1 MILALIYSSLRL
13 TQIHDVCR
21 RVSYEIS
28 SSSWSL
34 ILDSFANMLEYL
46 LNKADSSANAARI
59 TSMMDCLE
67 TIRLVFEHV
76 LPVAPSHFGP
86 IHFYGMIVLLLY
98 LHTYKM
104 ASGFFYF
111 QASLGYDFCL
121 RLSMIHL
128 AMASGALQHYTT
140 ENLFLQP
147 CSNFPFS
154 HLRRLISVCHRKCS
168 PPEDINLVKFL
179 LRIIV
184 SSHSELIC
192 SYHSI
197 RNQKFAT
204 EMGKRVPR
212 YCSLW
217 EVQTVA
223 FSMLGE
229 TVSRD
234 GSSIPV
240 DVWKSMIEVRIP
252 FFSYLVMSIHI
263 DA

>member
-86 IHFYGMIVLLLY
+86 IHFYGMIVLLLLLY

-147 CSNFPFS
+147 CS
-154 HLRRLISVCHRKCS
+154 
-168 PPEDINLVKFL
+168 
-179 LRIIV
+179 
-184 SSHSELIC
+184 
-192 SYHSI
+192 
-197 RNQKFAT
+197 
-204 EMGKRVPR
+204 
-212 YCSLW
+212 
-217 EVQTVA
+217 
-223 FSMLGE
+223 
-229 TVSRD
+229 
-234 GSSIPV
+234 
-240 DVWKSMIEVRIP
+240 
-252 FFSYLVMSIHI
+252 
-263 DA
+263 